1 MHQSYVT
8 SEIGIKDFPKP
19 FPLHIDNAAC
29 ITFMDNSSRV
39 SRLKHIDLR
48 ENQFKQMRDQDVV
61 VPTKIASSDNPS
73 DMLTK
78 ALPAPKLKYFCD
90 LLFDTSAD
98 GG

>member
-1 MHQSYVT
+1 MST

-48 ENQFKQMRDQDVV
+48 ENQFKQMRDQDIVI
-61 VPTKIASSDNPS
+61 PTKIASADNPS

-78 ALPAPKLKYFCD
+78 ALSGAKLKEFCD
-90 LLFDTSAD
+90 LLFDTNPDD
-98 GG
+98 G